1 MLGCQF
7 GLLASRLAAANATD
21 RRVRGRSYS
30 AWADVALAWL
40 DSTGLIDPT
49 VGGLARDG
57 LWPRS
62 VCNATGTWPRGQSQ
76 APSYIASGAMLWT
89 YNQGLL
95 AYWLAVMGRAERAA
109 AMIDASLRFFAPAGR
124 HASILTEACDAPR
137 QQGGGADPPY
147 TGVDDGSSCSCNQES
162 FKGVLMRYFMRIARD
177 FPAVLRQ
184 THRGGATLTAFFSRQ
199 SDAVFA
205 LGQCR
210 TGGLYGSSWRGP
222 CFPVEGY
229 PIDSQCGMAATVSPG
244 RQISAVDAFVAAAA
258 TE

>member
-1 MLGCQF
+1 M
-7 GLLASRLAAANATD
+7 
-21 RRVRGRSYS
+21 
-30 AWADVALAWL
+30 
-40 DSTGLIDPT
+40 
-49 VGGLARDG
+49 
-57 LWPRS
+57 
-62 VCNATGTWPRGQSQ
+62 
-76 APSYIASGAMLWT
+76 
-89 YNQGLL
+89 
-95 AYWLAVMGRAERAA
+95 
-109 AMIDASLRFFAPAGR
+109 
-124 HASILTEACDAPR
+124 
-137 QQGGGADPPY
+137 
-147 TGVDDGSSCSCNQES
+147 DDGSSCSCNQES

-184 THRGGATLTAFFSRQ
+184 TDRGGATLTAFFSRQ

-210 TGGLYGSSWRGP
+210 TGGVYGSSWRGP